1 MPSLWGLPPQIDA
14 QGRPVSQVA
23 RRFEELY
30 ALDPRAAARVRTAEQ
45 IETALIE
52 IEQRAARTA
61 DVPWTPITPEHWR
74 RQWPAQRTARDR
86 SGRPIPN
93 FGRHFD
99 TLVAEARRIAPL
111 EDAEGFAMRVLNVN
125 PRSISEEAPQID
137 VERRA
142 RPVGRDFDDS
152 ARRPPR
158 ELLKAA
164 SSARGDRRRRAP
176 HAAGERRDVQDV
188 VHRTRRNGS
197 SRRRF
202 RRRKR

>member
-1 MPSLWGLPPQIDA
+1 MVDQAHRHEIVTLPSLWGLPPQIDA

-93 FGRHFD
+93 FGKHFD

-137 VERRA
+137 VERRVDEWVA
-142 RPVGRDFDDS
+142 ILTTG
-152 ARRPPR
+152 RRPPR
-158 ELLKAA
+158 ELLKARIVA
-164 SSARGDRRRRAP
+164 GGDRRRRAP
-176 HAAGERRDVQDV
+176 HAAGEC
-188 VHRTRRNGS
+188 
-197 SRRRF
+197 
-202 RRRKR
+202 